1 MAGLQEKK
9 AELEAL
15 GAKIIAGSVDAEEMA
30 KEAGPDV
37 TFPIAHSMT
46 EADANAIRAWWGTH
60 PKGKII
66 QPAEFII
73 KDGKVVHSLYASGP
87 VGRMQ
92 ASDIIALLQFM
103 AKQEAAAKGWVR

>member
-1 MAGLQEKK
+1 MAGLQEHK

-15 GAKIIAGSVDAEEMA
+15 GAKIIAGSVDPEDKA

-46 EADANAIRAWWGTH
+46 REQSDAIRAWWGEQR
-60 PKGKII
+60 GGII
-66 QPAEFII
+66 QPCEFII
-73 KDGKVVHSLYASGP
+73 KDGKVVHCLYASGP

-92 ASDIIALLQFM
+92 GSDIVALLNFM
-103 AKQEAAAKGWVR
+103 AKQEQANK

>member
-1 MAGLQEKK
+1 MAGIQEKK

-15 GAKIIAGSVDAEEMA
+15 GATIIAGSVDAEDKA

-46 EADANAIRAWWGTH
+46 QADADAMRAWWGDH
-60 PKGKII
+60 PRGKII
-66 QPAEFII
+66 QPCEFII

-87 VGRMQ
+87 VGRML
-92 ASDIIALLQFM
+92 ASDIVANLAFM
-103 AKQEAAAKGWVR
+103 AKQEAAAKS